1 MFTDYIILLF
11 LFLFKDPILIFWPCH
26 MACVIL
32 VPLPGIEPAA
42 LALEVESLNHWTA
55 WEVPNNY
62 IMMHLISIQ

>member
-1 MFTDYIILLF
+1 MFTNYIILLF

-32 VPLPGIEPAA
+32 VPLLGIEPAA

-62 IMMHLISIQ
+62 IMIHLISIQ

>member
-1 MFTDYIILLF
+1 
-11 LFLFKDPILIFWPCH
+11 

-62 IMMHLISIQ
+62 IMIHLISIQ

>member
-1 MFTDYIILLF
+1 MCDLSPTTRN
-11 LFLFKDPILIFWPCH
+11 
-26 MACVIL
+26 
-32 VPLPGIEPAA
+32 EPAA